1 LVRTARFFAVSLT
14 LALALGASAQA
25 WKGMA
30 RIQGTIVDAAG
41 KPVKGARVILK
52 SVRDNAGPQPIVTD
66 DRGRWAALGLA
77 GGNWNLDV
85 EAEGFLPK
93 ATSVQLSELNR
104 LPAMKIE
111 LEAAP
116 PPAPKEEAA
125 PVQVETIQVGGVA
138 ITPET
143 AAALEAANAFMKE
156 QKWKEAAAEYEKA
169 VAVLTTNVPLR
180 FALSRAYHGAGEVPK
195 AIEHLQVVYAADS
208 GNVTAATLLA
218 DMLLETGKVDDAK
231 KVLAALPPGAISDV
245 DTIINLGIRFTNQNL
260 PEDAFRYFNDAVALA
275 PDVAAAYYYR
285 GIANLQLKKMKEAK
299 ADLNKVV
306 ELAPDAPEA
315 KDAKDLLAQMK

>member
-1 LVRTARFFAVSLT
+1 
-14 LALALGASAQA
+14 
-25 WKGMA
+25 MA

-41 KPVKGARVILK
+41 KPVKGAKVILK

-104 LPAMKIE
+104 LPPMKIE
-111 LEAAP
+111 LEPAP
-116 PPAPKEEAA
+116 PPAPKEETTT
-125 PVQVETIQVGGVA
+125 QSETIQVGGVE
-138 ITPET
+138 ISPEI
-143 AAALEAANAFMKE
+143 AAALEAANNFMKE
-156 QKWKEAAAEYEKA
+156 QKWKEAAVEYEKA
-169 VAVLTTNVPLR
+169 VAVLTTNTSLR
-180 FALSRAYHGAGEVPK
+180 FALSRAYYGAGDVPK
-195 AIEHLQVVYAADS
+195 AIEQLQTVHAADN

-218 DMLLETGKVDDAK
+218 DMLLETAKVDEAK
-231 KVLAALPPGAISDV
+231 KVLATIPAGAISDV
-245 DTIINLGIRFTNQNL
+245 NTIINIGIRFTNQNL
-260 PEDAFRYFNDAVALA
+260 PEEAFRWFNDAVSVA

-299 ADLNKVV
+299 ADLEKVV
-306 ELAPDAPEA
+306 ALGPDAPEA

>member
-1 LVRTARFFAVSLT
+1 VSLT
-14 LALALGASAQA
+14 VLLALGASAQA
-25 WKGMA
+25 WKGVA
-30 RIQGTIVDAAG
+30 RIQGSIVDAAG

-52 SVRDNAGPQPIVTD
+52 SVRDNAGPQAIITD
-66 DRGRWAALGLA
+66 DRGKWAALGLA
-77 GGNWNLDV
+77 GGNWNIDI
-85 EAEGFLPK
+85 EADGFLPK
-93 ATSVQLSELNR
+93 ATSVQLSELSR
-104 LPAMKIE
+104 LPPMKIE

-125 PVQVETIQVGGVA
+125 PAESIQVGGVE
-138 ITPET
+138 ISPEI

-169 VAVLTTNVPLR
+169 VAVLTTNTPLR
-180 FALSRAYHGAGEVPK
+180 FALSRAYYGAGEIPK
-195 AIEHLQVVYAADS
+195 AIEQLQVVYTADS
-208 GNVTAATLLA
+208 GNVTAATLLG
-218 DMLLETGKVDDAK
+218 DMLLETAKVDEAK
-231 KVLAALPPGAISDV
+231 KVLATIPAGAISDV
-245 DTIINLGIRFTNQNL
+245 NTIINLGIRFTNQNL
-260 PEDAFRYFNDAVALA
+260 PEDAFRWFNDAVAVA

>member
-1 LVRTARFFAVSLT
+1 MVRTARFFAVSLT
-14 LALALGASAQA
+14 VLLALGASAQA
-25 WKGMA
+25 WKGVA
-30 RIQGTIVDAAG
+30 RIQGSIVDAAG

-52 SVRDNAGPQPIVTD
+52 SVRDNAGPQAIITD
-66 DRGRWAALGLA
+66 DRGKWAALGLA
-77 GGNWNLDV
+77 GGNWNIDI
-85 EAEGFLPK
+85 EADGFLPK
-93 ATSVQLSELNR
+93 ATSVQLSELSR
-104 LPAMKIE
+104 LPPMKIE

-125 PVQVETIQVGGVA
+125 PAESIQVGGVE
-138 ITPET
+138 ISPEI

-169 VAVLTTNVPLR
+169 VAVLTTNTPLR
-180 FALSRAYHGAGEVPK
+180 FALSRAYYGAGEIPK
-195 AIEHLQVVYAADS
+195 AIEQLQVVHTADS
-208 GNVTAATLLA
+208 GNVTAATLLG
-218 DMLLETGKVDDAK
+218 DMLLETAKVDEAK
-231 KVLAALPPGAISDV
+231 KVLATIPAGAISDV
-245 DTIINLGIRFTNQNL
+245 NTIINLGIRFTNQNL
-260 PEDAFRYFNDAVALA
+260 PEDAFRYFNDAVAVA

-285 GIANLQLKKMKEAK
+285 GIANRQLKKMKEAK

>member
-1 LVRTARFFAVSLT
+1 MVRTARFFAVT
-14 LALALGASAQA
+14 LAAVLTFSASAQA

-30 RIQGTIVDAAG
+30 RLQGTVVDEAG

-77 GGNWNLDV
+77 GGNWNLDI
-85 EAEGFLPK
+85 EAEGFLKK

-125 PVQVETIQVGGVA
+125 PVESIQVGGVD
-138 ITPET
+138 ISPET
-143 AAALEAANAFMKE
+143 AAALEAANAFMKAE
-156 QKWKEAAAEYEKA
+156 KWKEAAAEYEKA
-169 VAVLTTNVPLR
+169 VAVLTTNTPLR
-180 FALSRAYHGAGEVPK
+180 FALSRAYYGAGDIPK
-195 AIEHLQVVYAADS
+195 AIEQLQVVHTADS

-218 DMLLETGKVDDAK
+218 DMLLETAKVDEAK
-231 KVLAALPPGAISDV
+231 KVLATIPAGAISDV
-245 DTIINLGIRFTNQNL
+245 NTIINLGIRFTNQNL
-260 PEDAFRYFNDAVALA
+260 PEDAFRYFNDAVGVA

-315 KDAKDLLAQMK
+315 KDAKDLLAQIK